1 MLDELSVSNLGV
13 IRSARV
19 SPGAGMV
26 ACTGET
32 GTGKTML
39 LGALRLLAGEAA
51 AGDLVGPH
59 GGETAVEGRFL
70 WEGEEAV
77 AARRITVTGEPPESG
92 KPPPARAR
100 AYLNGEMAP
109 AKALAAQMEGRLEIV
124 GRHDRLTLSRPA
136 EVRELLD
143 RRLPSAE
150 PAAAYRAAWARA
162 SEMEASRRLL
172 GGGRRELERE
182 LDLLSHQTAEIDRA
196 GFGAGEDEELKAR
209 LARLQHAAA
218 LREWY
223 AAAGDDLERAGDR
236 LGAAVAALRRAA
248 ELDPGAGALLEQ
260 AEAWEAELTEA
271 RAGARALGEGL
282 ETEPEILETVN
293 ERLRLLGDLRR
304 KYGDDIA
311 EIHAFRDRAAA
322 RAAELA
328 DLLRRADAID
338 AEWERAQAEL
348 EEAGAELRAARR
360 EAAAAISAEA
370 VSHLTELGF
379 TDPVVE
385 IAVQPDRPG
394 PAGAERVEARFASD
408 RRLATGPVKRVASGG
423 ELSRL
428 ILSLRLASGSGEARV
443 VAFDEIDAGVG
454 GAAALAMGAKLA
466 ALAEDRQ
473 VFCVTHLPQVA
484 AFADTHLVVERRGA
498 EAVVREVEGAERLK
512 ELTRMLSGL
521 SDSERGREHAEELRA
536 LALARREKAAGE
548 GAAGGLTPDAR
559 RAGYAVPP

>member
-19 SPGAGMV
+19 NPGAGMV
-26 ACTGET
+26 VCTGET

-59 GGETAVEGRFL
+59 DGETAVEGRFL
-70 WEGEEAV
+70 WDGEEAV
-77 AARRITVTGEPPESG
+77 AARRITVTGESSQSG
-92 KPPPARAR
+92 KPPPARTR
-100 AYLNGEMAP
+100 AYLNGAMAP
-109 AKALAAQMEGRLEIV
+109 AKALAEQMEGRFEIV
-124 GRHDRLTLSRPA
+124 GRHDRLTLSRPG

-150 PAAAYRAAWARA
+150 PVTAYRAAWERMSDLA
-162 SEMEASRRLL
+162 EARRLL

-182 LDLLSHQTAEIDRA
+182 LDLLSHQTDEINRA
-196 GFGAGEDEELKAR
+196 GFEAGEDEELKSR
-209 LARLQHAAA
+209 LARLQHAEA

-223 AAAGDDLERAGDR
+223 AAAGDGLDRAGDR
-236 LGAAVAALRRAA
+236 LGEAVAALRRAA

-260 AEAWEAELTEA
+260 AEAWEAELTDA
-271 RAGARALGEGL
+271 RAAARALGEGL
-282 ETEPEILETVN
+282 EADPEILETVN

-311 EIHAFRDRAAA
+311 EINLFRDRAAA
-322 RAAELA
+322 RSMELA

-338 AEWERAQAEL
+338 AEWEEAQAEL

-360 EAAAAISAEA
+360 GAAEAISAEA

-385 IAVQPDRPG
+385 IAVRPDSPG
-394 PAGAERVEARFASD
+394 PAGAERVEALFASD
-408 RRLATGPVKRVASGG
+408 RRLHPGPVKRVASGG

-443 VAFDEIDAGVG
+443 VAFDEIDSGVG
-454 GAAALAMGAKLA
+454 GATALTMGAKLA

-498 EAVVREVEGAERLK
+498 EAVVREVEGPERLR

-521 SDSERGREHAEELRA
+521 SESERGREHAEELRA
-536 LALARREKAAGE
+536 LALSRRGREAPAATGS
-548 GAAGGLTPDAR
+548 GR
-559 RAGYAVPP
+559 RAD